1 MERKAAGEH
10 VNEKD
15 LKKHKYDVFRLLQIV
30 TSGKKVESKG
40 LVKESIQQYIEKIKA
55 LDVSEI
61 RLRAMGLPF
70 DREQGVALL
79 EQIYL

>member
-1 MERKAAGEH
+1 M
-10 VNEKD
+10 
-15 LKKHKYDVFRLLQIV
+15 KKHKYDVFRLLQIV
-30 TSGKKVESKG
+30 TSGRKVESQG
-40 LVKESIQQYIEKIKA
+40 LVKESIQQYIEKIKL
-55 LDVSEI
+55 LDSSEI